1 MPVGRLRA
9 RSSSPGSCAD
19 VGILALGSHRE
30 RHGVLPEDTDAKL
43 ASYVALQASLRT
55 GAKFLGVV
63 FSSHE
68 LPGIETGE
76 HQPEELVLKEIEGRL
91 REAKKTLGIKGA
103 VIVNAHGGNSPLREK
118 VEELGR
124 MVGLDLVWNST
135 LVRGP
140 HAGTEE
146 FSMACALGMA
156 DSSRLS
162 EHMDFERHP
171 EVGFVGLPQALERYD
186 WARKLAREVREKGV
200 RADPELG
207 RALLERAVDE
217 VVRVSRRVQGRLAS
231 KRKLG

>member
-1 MPVGRLRA
+1 
-9 RSSSPGSCAD
+9 
-19 VGILALGSHRE
+19 
-30 RHGVLPEDTDAKL
+30 
-43 ASYVALQASLRT
+43 VALQASLRT